1 MLICCILPT
10 WPLCV
15 KIKTPIDRL
24 QRRLRKLHAR
34 AAGCTQAVVSRMSL
48 SRLTLCTVSVICVPA
63 EAQAVQGLPT
73 GDIPM
78 CPLLRRLR
86 LLSWSAYACRQDAQG
101 EDFEVH
107 TLGVQARNTCQGGH
121 ACLCKQWEGLR
132 DHLLCGAQRRSGYKT
147 SRKLRN
153 SRLKT
158 KLNFWRG
165 FSYCSYWKSRS
176 KDPRAR
182 A

>member
-1 MLICCILPT
+1 MQTTRQGSRVHSSRGVSDVI
-10 WPLCV
+10 V
-15 KIKTPIDRL
+15 TPDT
-24 QRRLRKLHAR
+24 LH
-34 AAGCTQAVVSRMSL
+34 SL
-48 SRLTLCTVSVICVPA
+48 SDMRTSRGSGSARTPDRRHTDVSIAPSPSPPLMVCRCMSPRCT
-63 EAQAVQGLPT
+63 G
-73 GDIPM
+73 
-78 CPLLRRLR
+78 RRFWGSYPR
-86 LLSWSAYACRQDAQG
+86 
-101 EDFEVH
+101 

-165 FSYCSYWKSRS
+165 FSYCRYWKSRS